1 MGARRGRSPGAAVL
15 AGGVAAAA
23 IAGWCGG
30 AAYGV
35 PGAWLAG
42 GSVAAIGAA
51 LVWRRVATPASARP
65 AQAQTAP
72 GGEAGSAGAEGGAR
86 ESAGPA
92 GEPRDGELAATLAFH
107 EAILEG
113 SGVAVISTDTD
124 GTVRTFNPAAE
135 RLLGYAR
142 AEIVGRVTPRV
153 WHDADEIAARAAELT
168 AETGQVVAPGIE
180 VFVRP
185 ARSTWADG
193 REWTFVRRDGT
204 RVPVWL
210 VVSALRDRAGMI
222 IGYCGLATDLTER
235 KAAEAAVRRLNGELE
250 ARVAERTA
258 ELAARVAEVER
269 LNGELRELTRAAQAS
284 QAAAD
289 RAAGRYQE
297 TNANLIAANQEL
309 EAFSYSI
316 SHDLRAPLRNTA
328 GFIDLLRRRPALAA
342 DAEATRLTELAVGQT
357 QRMEMLIDDLL
368 TFSRLGRTELR
379 PEAVPL
385 GSVVEQVRAEL
396 AAETIGRRV
405 EWRVEPLPTVRGDA
419 AMLRQVIA
427 HLLSNAVKFTRG
439 REVATIEIGMAPGRG
454 GHAVCRVRDNGA
466 GFNPRHLDKL
476 FGVFQRLHST
486 REFEGTGIGLA
497 NVKRIVSRHGGRV
510 WAEGAVD
517 RGATFYFSL
526 PRADAP

>member
-1 MGARRGRSPGAAVL
+1 V
-15 AGGVAAAA
+15 
-23 IAGWCGG
+23 
-30 AAYGV
+30 
-35 PGAWLAG
+35 
-42 GSVAAIGAA
+42 
-51 LVWRRVATPASARP
+51 
-65 AQAQTAP
+65 
-72 GGEAGSAGAEGGAR
+72 
-86 ESAGPA
+86 
-92 GEPRDGELAATLAFH
+92 
-107 EAILEG
+107 
-113 SGVAVISTDTD
+113 
-124 GTVRTFNPAAE
+124 NPAAA
-135 RLLGYAR
+135 RLGGYAR
-142 AEIVGRVTPRV
+142 AEVVGRVTPRV
-153 WHDADEIAARAAELT
+153 WHDADEIAERAAELT
-168 AETGQVVAPGIE
+168 AETGQVVAPGFE

-210 VVSALRDRAGMI
+210 VVSALRDRAGTI
-222 IGYCGLATDLTER
+222 VGYCGLATDLTER
-235 KAAEAAVRRLNGELE
+235 KAAEAAVR
-250 ARVAERTA
+250 
-258 ELAARVAEVER
+258 R

-297 TNANLIAANQEL
+297 TNANLMAANQEL

-328 GFIDLLRRRPALAA
+328 GFLDLLRRRPALAA
-342 DAEATRLTELAVGQT
+342 DAEATRLAELAVGQT
-357 QRMEMLIDDLL
+357 QRMELLIDDLL

-439 REVATIEIGMAPGRG
+439 REVATIEIGMAPGSG